1 MYDEPRRWIQALE
14 NRVQYVEKRL
24 RSGSPVVGLPY
35 NNGALLFTMRP
46 RGQQK
51 VYEVY
56 DRLAMGALG
65 HPADV
70 ERLRMIA
77 VNLAHVEGFAR
88 SADDVTLQRLLH
100 FTIAPQIKQAFD
112 EIYRSPF
119 IAKCLMAEL
128 APKAEQTQFFTVNF
142 DGNFSSHDRFGAA
155 AGTQDAEETALHA
168 MESRLSESPGLEE
181 SLRCAVY
188 AWGASFD
195 AAFNEADDDRIEER
209 PPPSDD
215 AVGAALAKAAE
226 RLLPEAA
233 VLDHTLSGKA
243 KYRKLTKEELRVVE
257 EAAEKLRPKEN
268 GQDR

>member
-35 NNGALLFTMRP
+35 NNGALLFTMCP

-51 VYEVY
+51 IYEVY
-56 DRLAMGALG
+56 DRLAMGGLG

-142 DGNFSSHDRFGAA
+142 DGNFSAHDRFGAA
-155 AGTQDAEETALHA
+155 AGTHEAETTALHA
-168 MESRLSESPGLEE
+168 MESRLSDSPSLEE

-195 AAFNEADDDRIEER
+195 AALHAAEDDLDEET
-209 PPPSDD
+209 PPPSDE
-215 AVGAALAKAAE
+215 AVGAALEKAAE

-243 KYRKLTKEELRVVE
+243 KYRRLTKEELRVVD
-257 EAAEKLRPKEN
+257 EAAEQLRPKQN